1 MKTTLTGILSFLLIV
16 LTTSSKKPDKYY
28 DEIYRPQFHF
38 TPEKNWHND
47 PNGLVYYDGEYHL
60 FYQYNPHGKEW
71 GYMHWGHAISTDLI
85 HWEHLP
91 IAIYPD
97 ENSEDK
103 ERCTAFSGSAIV
115 DEDNLLGKQ
124 QGEEKTLVAFY
135 TSQHCGQ
142 RIAYSTDKGRTW
154 EKYKGNPVIDYDET
168 DDARDPKVFWHE
180 PSEKYVMVL
189 YRKTSEDEKSKG
201 VSVYTSENLVDWE
214 WKSHVYGFYECPD
227 LVPIQVKNRPEET
240 KWVLFDGDGSY
251 IIGNFDG
258 EEFSPESAKMKSDFG
273 KNYYATQTWSNIPEE
288 DGRVIQIAWMR
299 GGEFPE
305 MPFNGQMSFPTQ
317 LDILKLSTGYKL
329 IRQPV
334 EEISLLHGK
343 DYSWDDENVIP
354 GINKNLVKKVSGDCL
369 HIYGEFDL
377 KTCNNFGFMIR
388 KGKKE
393 AGTELMYNV
402 KRGTLS
408 VLGSTAPLMP
418 VDNKITLEILVDRA
432 SVEVFANGGQVAI
445 SNCFTPNEKAD
456 DLVLFNSGG
465 ELGVDNLVIYE
476 LESAWQRD

>member
-1 MKTTLTGILSFLLIV
+1 MKTTLTGILAFILIV
-16 LTTSSKKPDKYY
+16 LTTSSKKPDEYY
-28 DEIYRPQFHF
+28 DELYRPQFHF

-71 GYMHWGHAISTDLI
+71 GYMHWGHAVSTDLV

-91 IAIYPD
+91 VALYPD

-115 DEDNLLGKQ
+115 DENNLLGKQ

-154 EKYKGNPVIDYDET
+154 KKYEGNPIIGYDET
-168 DDARDPKVFWHE
+168 DDARDPKVFWHG

-201 VSVYTSENLVDWE
+201 VSVYTSENLVNWE

-258 EEFSPESAKMKSDFG
+258 EEF
-273 KNYYATQTWSNIPEE
+273 
-288 DGRVIQIAWMR
+288 
-299 GGEFPE
+299 
-305 MPFNGQMSFPTQ
+305 
-317 LDILKLSTGYKL
+317 
-329 IRQPV
+329 
-334 EEISLLHGK
+334 
-343 DYSWDDENVIP
+343 
-354 GINKNLVKKVSGDCL
+354 
-369 HIYGEFDL
+369 
-377 KTCNNFGFMIR
+377 
-388 KGKKE
+388 
-393 AGTELMYNV
+393 
-402 KRGTLS
+402 
-408 VLGSTAPLMP
+408 
-418 VDNKITLEILVDRA
+418 
-432 SVEVFANGGQVAI
+432 
-445 SNCFTPNEKAD
+445 
-456 DLVLFNSGG
+456 
-465 ELGVDNLVIYE
+465 
-476 LESAWQRD
+476 